1 MKLHPSYF
9 FLDRNLL
16 FIDLILDTH
25 SNFKNLQKKKK
36 SKKVIIYQHFLHE
49 TYLVLAF
56 VRWRTL
62 VLFFFFSCFSAFC
75 ESQCPFYKTTFA

>member
-16 FIDLILDTH
+16 LIDLILDTH

-36 SKKVIIYQHFLHE
+36 STKVIIYQHFLQE
-49 TYLVLAF
+49 TYLLLAF
-56 VRWRTL
+56 VRLRTL
-62 VLFFFFSCFSAFC
+62 VLFFFLLFSFLRVSMF
-75 ESQCPFYKTTFA
+75 FL